1 MRIIFDA
8 AAVGESHRRLD
19 DNGFLHVTACPITS
33 FGTFDYARSEAE
45 LPGDPNEIV
54 KVLRAKEVITS
65 AEFIASCQKLPI
77 VDDHT
82 YIEGVTVDGELG
94 EDDAGMDPDKKGVCG
109 IMSDFRFD
117 EASGWC
123 VADLVFYSRSM
134 IRMIL
139 ADKKVELSLGYTCK
153 FIPLEGQEQAAEQVN
168 MSGNH
173 LALVGRARVP
183 GARVLDS
190 AFTHP
195 SENDDMT
202 AKEKA
207 ALAAKKAKALKTGDA
222 AIDALREAL
231 LPALQAYLETAGG
244 GEVTEPTPEEAA
256 AAAASAEEQAGA
268 ETAVNPEDK
277 VEGEEVADE
286 ADPITALLQQLVA
299 ALSGTAAT
307 GDEETSE
314 EKKAGDEETDNGEV
328 KADVKAT
335 GDEEGEEQVAAKEK
349 GAVTMD
355 AMFAAVAKR
364 DALYGR
370 VSRLVGT
377 FDHAAMSHDKVAKYG
392 VKKLGIKCA
401 DGHEIA
407 ALDAYLLASD
417 KHAASVVTTQA
428 KTKTVGD
435 SMPSSDELDAF
446 LAGKKE

>member
-82 YIEGVTVDGELG
+82 HIEGVTVDGELG
-94 EDDAGMDPDKKGVCG
+94 DDDAGMDPDKKGVCG

-244 GEVTEPTPEEAA
+244 EVTEPAPEEAA

-268 ETAVNPEDK
+268 EAAVNPEEK

-299 ALSGTAAT
+299 ALSGTAT
-307 GDEETSE
+307 GDEEAEGE

-349 GAVTMD
+349 GGAVTMD

-401 DGHEIA
+401 DGHEVT
-407 ALDAYLLASD
+407 ALDAYLLAHD
-417 KHAASVVTTQA
+417 KVTAATATVA

-435 SMPSSDELDAF
+435 GMPSSSELDAF

>member
-65 AEFIASCQKLPI
+65 QEFIASCQKLPI
-77 VDDHT
+77 IDDHT
-82 YIEGVTVDGELG
+82 YIEGITVDGELG
-94 EDDAGMDPDKKGVCG
+94 EEDAGMDPDKKGVCG

-139 ADKKVELSLGYTCK
+139 AGKKVELSLGYTCK
-153 FIPLEGQEQAAEQVN
+153 FIPLDGQEQAAEQVN

-202 AKEKA
+202 PEQKA
-207 ALAAKKAKALKTGDA
+207 ALAAKRKALKTGDA

-244 GEVTEPTPEEAA
+244 EVTEPTPEEAA
-256 AAAASAEEQAGA
+256 AAAATAEEQAGA
-268 ETAVNPEDK
+268 ETAVNPEEK
-277 VEGEEVADE
+277 TEGEVADE

-299 ALSGTAAT
+299 ALSGTAT
-307 GDEETSE
+307 GDEELTAE

-328 KADVKAT
+328 KAEVKAT
-335 GDEEGEEQVAAKEK
+335 GDEEEEQIAAKEK

-355 AMFAAVAKR
+355 AMFLAVAKR
-364 DALYGR
+364 DALYGK
-370 VSRLVGT
+370 VSRLVGA

-401 DGHEIA
+401 DGHEVT
-407 ALDAYLLASD
+407 ALDAYLLAHD
-417 KHAASVVTTQA
+417 KVTSATAVVA

-435 SMPSSDELDAF
+435 SMPSSSELDAF

>member
-94 EDDAGMDPDKKGVCG
+94 DDDAGMDPDKKGVCG

-153 FIPLEGQEQAAEQVN
+153 FIPLEGQEQAAEQVD

-244 GEVTEPTPEEAA
+244 EVTEPTPEEAA
-256 AAAASAEEQAGA
+256 ASAEEQAGA
-268 ETAVNPEDK
+268 EAAVNPEEK

-299 ALSGTAAT
+299 ALSGTTT
-307 GDEETSE
+307 GDEEVEGE
-314 EKKAGDEETDNGEV
+314 EQKAGDEETDNGEV

-364 DALYGR
+364 DSLYGR

-401 DGHEIA
+401 DGHEVT
-407 ALDAYLLASD
+407 ALDAYLLAHD
-417 KHAASVVTTQA
+417 KVTAATAVVA

-435 SMPSSDELDAF
+435 GMPSSSELDAF

>member
-153 FIPLEGQEQAAEQVN
+153 FIPLEGQEQAAEQVD

-244 GEVTEPTPEEAA
+244 EVTESTPEEAT
-256 AAAASAEEQAGA
+256 ASAEEQAGA
-268 ETAVNPEDK
+268 EAAVNPEEK

-299 ALSGTAAT
+299 ALSGTAT
-307 GDEETSE
+307 GDEEAEGE

-401 DGHEIA
+401 DGHEVT
-407 ALDAYLLASD
+407 ALDAYLLAHD
-417 KHAASVVTTQA
+417 KVTAATAVVA

-435 SMPSSDELDAF
+435 GMPSSSELDAF

>member
-8 AAVGESHRRLD
+8 AAAGKSQRRID

-33 FGTFDYARSEAE
+33 FGVFDYARSEAE

-65 AEFIASCQKLPI
+65 APFIASCQNLPI
-77 VDDHT
+77 IDDHT

-94 EDDAGMDPDKKGVCG
+94 DDDVGMDPDKKGVCG
-109 IMSDFRFD
+109 IMTNFRFD

-153 FIPLEGQEQAAEQVN
+153 FIPLDGQEQAAEQVD

-190 AFTHP
+190 AFNHP

-202 AKEKA
+202 PEQKA
-207 ALAAKKAKALKTGDA
+207 AAAAKRKALKTGDA

-231 LPALQAYLETAGG
+231 LPALQAYLETAGT
-244 GEVTEPTPEEAA
+244 GEAAAEPTEEEAA
-256 AAAASAEEQAGA
+256 AAAAANEQAGA
-268 ETAVNPEDK
+268 EEAVDPDAG
-277 VEGEEVADE
+277 GEEVADE
-286 ADPITALLQQLVA
+286 ADPITTLLQQLVA
-299 ALSGTAAT
+299 ALSGKAT
-307 GDEETSE
+307 GDEEADGEETS
-314 EKKAGDEETDNGEV
+314 AGDEETDNGEV
-328 KADVKAT
+328 DAGVKA

-349 GAVTMD
+349 NPVTMD

-364 DALYGR
+364 DALYKR

-392 VKKLGIKCA
+392 VKELGIKCA
-401 DGHEIA
+401 DGHEVT
-407 ALDAYLLASD
+407 ALDAYLLAHD
-417 KHAASVVTTQA
+417 KVTAATAVVA

-435 SMPSSDELDAF
+435 SVPSSSELEAY

>member
-8 AAVGESHRRLD
+8 AAVGKSHRRLD

-54 KVLRAKEVITS
+54 KVLRSKEVITS
-65 AEFIASCQKLPI
+65 EAFITSCQKLPI
-77 VDDHT
+77 IDDHT

-153 FIPLEGQEQAAEQVN
+153 FIPLDGQEQAAEQVD

-244 GEVTEPTPEEAA
+244 EVTEPTPEEAA

-268 ETAVNPEDK
+268 EVKVDPEVK
-277 VEGEEVADE
+277 AEGEEVADE
-286 ADPITALLQQLVA
+286 ADPITTLLQQLVA
-299 ALSGTAAT
+299 ALTGGESTT
-307 GDEETSE
+307 GDEEVE

-328 KADVKAT
+328 KAEVKAT
-335 GDEEGEEQVAAKEK
+335 GDEEGEEQVAAEEK

-401 DGHEIA
+401 DGHEVT
-407 ALDAYLLASD
+407 ALDAYLLAHD
-417 KHAASVVTTQA
+417 KVTAATATVA

-435 SMPSSDELDAF
+435 SMPSSSELEAY